1 MSELTFYTNP
11 QSRGLIVHW
20 MMEELGEPYET
31 VWIEYGEQ
39 MKGAEYL
46 AVNPMGK
53 VPALVHRGTS
63 ITECSAIITY
73 LAASFPE
80 KSLMP
85 AAGTAELANFY
96 RWSYFSAGPLELL
109 MTVKSMNWEVPTE
122 RERSVGFGKEGD
134 VIEALEYALSKGP
147 FICGDRFTAAD
158 VSVGSSIHWAM
169 MFEAIE
175 KRPILQE
182 YVSGLLERPAY
193 IRSQEINEERRQA
206 MDSSA

>member
-20 MMEELGEPYET
+20 MMEELGESYET
-31 VWIEYGEQ
+31 VWIDYAE
-39 MKGAEYL
+39 MKSAEYL

-53 VPALVHRGTS
+53 VPAIVHRGNT

-73 LAASFPE
+73 LAASYPE

-96 RWSYFSAGPLELL
+96 RWSYFSAGPLEQL
-109 MTVKSMNWEVPTE
+109 MTVKSMNWEVPPE
-122 RERSVGFGKEGD
+122 RERSIGFGKEAD
-134 VIEALEYALSKGP
+134 VITALEYALSNGP
-147 FICGDRFTAAD
+147 YVCGDQFTAAD
-158 VSVGSSIHWAM
+158 VSVGSAIHWAM

-182 YVSGLLERPAY
+182 YVNGLLARPAY
-193 IRSQEINEERRQA
+193 LRSQEINEAQRQA
-206 MDSSA
+206 MDTSA